1 MSAACLLLA
10 VLLFRSCL
18 WAQGSGNPPTFPPDG
33 VVNSAN
39 GSSASL
45 TPNTLAT
52 LYGSDLALATAAASL
67 NDVASASL
75 PTSLAGVRV
84 IVGGF
89 FATLLYVSPAQ
100 INFLVPVNLIPGQTD
115 ISVVRGIT
123 RTPTAQITLLD
134 AAPALFTANAAI
146 VAQHADGNAVS
157 PDSPAHPGE
166 VIVVYGTGL
175 GRTDPAQV
183 EGYVP
188 RLPAP
193 ITLLDQLQVLLDG
206 QPVPPESIWYAG
218 IAPGFPGL
226 YQINVQL
233 PVDIGPAP
241 ELRVALGDQMS
252 QSSLRLPVAIDGSQ
266 PNP

>member
-18 WAQGSGNPPTFPPDG
+18 WAQGSGNPPPAFPPDG

-39 GSSASL
+39 GSPGSL

-52 LYGSDLALATAAASL
+52 LYGSNLSLATAAAL
-67 NDVASASL
+67 GDVSSATL
-75 PTSLAGVRV
+75 PTMLAGVRV

-89 FATLLYVSPAQ
+89 FASLLYVSPGQ
-100 INFLVPVNLIPGQTD
+100 VNFLVPVSLIPGQTD

-134 AAPALFTANAAI
+134 AAPALFVADSKI
-146 VAQHADGNAVS
+146 VAQHADGNPIS
-157 PDSPAHPGE
+157 PDTPAHPGE

-175 GRTDPAQV
+175 GRTDPSQV
-183 EGYVP
+183 EGSVP
-188 RLPAP
+188 RIAAP
-193 ITLLDQLQVLLDG
+193 IALLDQLQVLLDG
-206 QPVPPESIWYAG
+206 NAVPSENIWYAG

-226 YQINVQL
+226 YQVNLLL
-233 PVDIGPAP
+233 PAETGPAP
-241 ELRVALGDQMS
+241 ELRIALGDQMS
-252 QSSLRLPVAIDGSQ
+252 QASLRLPVAA
-266 PNP
+266 N

>member
-1 MSAACLLLA
+1 VSAACLLLA

-18 WAQGSGNPPTFPPDG
+18 WAQGSGNPLPAFPPDG

-39 GSSASL
+39 GSPDSL
-45 TPNTLAT
+45 TPNALAT
-52 LYGSDLALATAAASL
+52 LYGSNLALDTAAVSL
-67 NDVASASL
+67 NDIPSALL
-75 PTSLAGVRV
+75 PTMLAGVRV

-89 FATLLYVSPAQ
+89 FASLLYVSPTQ
-100 INFLVPVNLIPGQTD
+100 VNFLMPVSLVPGQTD
-115 ISVVRGIT
+115 ISVLRGIT
-123 RTPTAQITLLD
+123 RTPTVQITLLD
-134 AAPALFTANAAI
+134 AAPALFVANSAI
-146 VAQHADGNAVS
+146 VAQHADGNPIS

-175 GRTDPAQV
+175 GRTDPSQV

-193 ITLLDQLQVLLDG
+193 IALLDQLQVLLDG
-206 QPVPPESIWYAG
+206 QAVPPESIWYAG

-233 PVDIGPAP
+233 PTEIGPTP

-252 QSSLRLPVAIDGSQ
+252 QSSLRLPVVPQS
-266 PNP
+266 NP